1 MFVTTTKTNE
11 RLHGFCILCKS
22 ITRNHDRKKVK
33 CDTNIAGINFF
44 MYFSWRNQIN
54 KIKNMTKTRL
64 LIAQLRIF
72 VRS

>member
-1 MFVTTTKTNE
+1 MNDFMVSVFYVKASQGIMIGKKLNVTQIS
-11 RLHGFCILCKS
+11 L
-22 ITRNHDRKKVK
+22 
-33 CDTNIAGINFF
+33 GINFF

-64 LIAQLRIF
+64 LIASLKIF